1 MKDYKSSLLLMGWII
16 LASAFPVG
24 AAESLDSLIA
34 GAKKESEF
42 TFIAGA
48 QTFGGTKNLSV
59 SRRPSIRDSVS
70 TPESASLP
78 ALR

>member
-1 MKDYKSSLLLMGWII
+1 MMLVFLTLLFL
-16 LASAFPVG
+16 LAASYRLAG
-24 AAESLDSLIA
+24 AETLDSLVA

-59 SRRPSIRDSVS
+59 
-70 TPESASLP
+70 L
-78 ALR
+78 